1 MTVGFCAAAF
11 PDIDS
16 VLALL
21 SPIAYL
27 AGHRGITHSLL
38 LLPVWAALMAWLFSS
53 FGRKR
58 ECLKPFF
65 VISAA
70 ALAVH
75 VAGDVIT
82 TFGTML
88 LAPLSDRRF
97 ALSTTF
103 IIDLWFSGI
112 ALAGVAASLL
122 LPRWRL
128 PAVAS
133 LFALCGYVAFS
144 SLQHDRAIEVGF
156 ARATANGW
164 SDATVSAV
172 PQPLSPFNWMV
183 AVENGERYEIARVNL
198 RRTEPLVA
206 GEDAGF
212 LRRLDAG
219 YRPVEQAAWAP
230 ATRFGIDEDARE
242 IAQAVWDQ
250 PGFETMRW
258 FYALPALYA
267 IQRAG
272 GEQCAWFQDLRFA
285 VPGRASVPFRY
296 GMCRA
301 SPSAPWQRFEMV
313 GEDGRRPF

>member
-1 MTVGFCAAAF
+1 MAVGFFAAAF

-16 VLALL
+16 ALALV
-21 SPIAYL
+21 SPMAYL
-27 AGHRGITHSLL
+27 LGHRGVTHSLL
-38 LLPVWAALMAWLFSS
+38 LLPVWAALLAWLFSR
-53 FGRKR
+53 FGRRR
-58 ECLKPFF
+58 EYLKPFF

-82 TFGTML
+82 SFGTLL
-88 LAPLSDRRF
+88 LAPLSDQRF
-97 ALSTTF
+97 ALPAVF
-103 IIDLWFSGI
+103 IIDPWFSGI

-128 PAVAS
+128 PAVAA
-133 LFALCGYVAFS
+133 LLALCGYVAFS
-144 SLQHDRAIEVGF
+144 SLQHDRAIEVGL
-156 ARATANGW
+156 ARAAANGW
-164 SDATVSAV
+164 PDATVRAMPRPV
-172 PQPLSPFNWMV
+172 SPFNWLV
-183 AVENGERYEIARVNL
+183 TVENGERYEVAQVNL
-198 RRTEPLVA
+198 RRTELLVA

-212 LRRLDAG
+212 LHRLDAA
-219 YRPVEQAAWAP
+219 YRPVAQAAWAP
-230 ATRFGIDEDARE
+230 STRFGIDEDARE
-242 IAQAVWDQ
+242 IAQAVWDH
-250 PGFETMRW
+250 PSFETMRW

-267 IQRAG
+267 IERAG

-301 SPSAPWQRFEMV
+301 SPSAAWQRFEMV